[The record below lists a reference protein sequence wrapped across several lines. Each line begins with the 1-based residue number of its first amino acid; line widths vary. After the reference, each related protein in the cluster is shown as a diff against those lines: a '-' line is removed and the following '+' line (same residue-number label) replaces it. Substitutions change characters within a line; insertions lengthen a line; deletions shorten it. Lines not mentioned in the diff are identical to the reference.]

1 MNTPRIIG
9 LLCGIA
15 IVVLVAQAFS
25 RFGRQD
31 PSARPVR
38 PAKGF
43 AVVELFTSEGCSS
56 CPPADQLIARIQRED
71 KDQPV
76 YILAFH
82 VDYWD
87 RQGWKDAFSDASY
100 TRRQN
105 QYAAWLDLQSIYT
118 PQVVVNGTKE
128 FVGSQEATLRN
139 TINTDLQEAS
149 PATLTLSNIV
159 SDPGKGKVDWQY
171 QAQNAGSNSSLVVAI
186 VQRSATTSVK
196 AGENSGRTLSHVQIV
211 RQLQTTEPHS
221 GGAGSLILP
230 AGIDTRDEEIIA
242 FLQNNDNG
250 RIIAAT
256 RSALP

>member
-1 MNTPRIIG
+1 MVG
-9 LLCGIA
+9 LVIGIA
-15 IVVLVAQAFS
+15 IVVMGGQA
-25 RFGRQD
+25 GY
-31 PSARPVR
+31 

-56 CPPADQLIARIQRED
+56 CPPADQLIARIQQESRG
-71 KDQPV
+71 QPV

-87 RQGWKDAFSDASY
+87 RSGWKDAFSDASY

-105 QYAAWLDLQSIYT
+105 QYAGWLKLQSIYT
-118 PQVVVNGTKE
+118 PQVVVNGRKE
-128 FVGSQEATLRN
+128 FVGSQEATLRS
-139 TINTDLQEAS
+139 TIDGDLQETS
-149 PATLTLSNIV
+149 PAILTLSNV
-159 SDPGKGKVDWQY
+159 RLDGDKAECQY
-171 QAQNAGSNSSLVVAI
+171 HAQNAGNNSSLILTV

-196 AGENSGRTLSHVQIV
+196 AGENSGRTLTHVQIV
-211 RQLQTTEPHS
+211 RQLQTMELHGGGS
-221 GGAGSLILP
+221 GAGSIVLP